1 MRKSWNPLT
10 YWWECKMLHRHGK
23 IVWQFLKNTE
33 LLYDPVIL
41 LLGIYWIENTC
52 SYKNLYTTVHSTIVH
67 SSPKPEII
75 QMSKWCVNLN
85 KMGSIHTVEYYS
97 VRKRNAALFYATTWM
112 NPENMPDPCLK
123 TRKQDRPKKTNILW
137 LHLHEVPRRGK
148 LTQTE
153 STTKFTSTTKVT
165 KDQGKRQVGSLFFY
179 EYRASVWDDEKVL
192 DMDSVNGCT
201 T

>member
-67 SSPKPEII
+67 SSRKPEII

-123 TRKQDRPKKTNILW
+123 TRKQDRPKRQIFYDYTYMRSLEEANSHRQRAQQSLPVRQRLPKT
-137 LHLHEVPRRGK
+137 RGR
-148 LTQTE
+148 
-153 STTKFTSTTKVT
+153 
-165 KDQGKRQVGSLFFY
+165 DR
-179 EYRASVWDDEKVL
+179 
-192 DMDSVNGCT
+192 
-201 T
+201 